1 MTVDYGYRPPA
12 PASALQRLPTHSR
25 SAGRAASPSS
35 QRQARPKSHG
45 GAARRVDP
53 GAHRR
58 QPTAKR
64 IRLGV
69 AEQLVARCRVEQLGL
84 ALGDEEREQLW
95 LELGLGLGVGLG
107 LGFGFGLVL
116 R

>member
-1 MTVDYGYRPPA
+1 MTSPQSVTDLQLQRLP
-12 PASALQRLPTHSR
+12 SIQRLPTHSC
-25 SAGRAASPSS
+25 SAAASPSS
-35 QRQARPKSHG
+35 QRQARPKPHG
-45 GAARRVDP
+45 GGARRVDP

-84 ALGDEEREQLW
+84 ALRDEEREQLW
-95 LELGLGLGVGLG
+95 LELGLGLGLG
-107 LGFGFGLVL
+107 
-116 R
+116 